1 MRSFFTGPRQKR
13 RACSGQGATVKDRR
27 QHHTGGYAGSTYP
40 QHVFGFCPRCGSDGL
55 CSRDGRLFVCS
66 RCGFEYFINAAA
78 AVVALIE
85 DGRQRLLMTRRGR
98 EPKLG
103 TLDLPG
109 GFVDVRETAEHALI
123 REIREELNLEITDFT
138 YFGSFPNTYPYGGIT
153 YFTLDLAF
161 VCTVNDLTT
170 VRAGDDAE
178 AYLFVP
184 RHEIRPEE
192 IGLDSIREIVRQYL
206 SSPGNGSG

>member
-1 MRSFFTGPRQKR
+1 M
-13 RACSGQGATVKDRR
+13 KDRLQNR
-27 QHHTGGYAGSTYP
+27 TGKSAGSTYP
-40 QHVFGFCPRCGSDGL
+40 QHVFEFCPRCGSDGL
-55 CSRDGRLFVCS
+55 RSRDGRSFVCS
-66 RCGFEYFINAAA
+66 GCGFEYFINQAA

-85 DGRQRLLMTRRGR
+85 DDRERLLMTRRGR
-98 EPKLG
+98 EPKIG

-109 GFVDVRETAEHALI
+109 GFVDVRETAEHALV
-123 REIREELNLEITDFT
+123 REIREELNLEVTGFS

-192 IGLDSIREIVRQYL
+192 IGLDSIRAIVKQYL
-206 SSPGNGSG
+206 SSSSDGSR